1 MSEIQSGTLLATINR
16 LAYPLHERAR
26 VALYMLRG
34 SAMLKF
40 EVDSLEGLD
49 ESVKGLYEQKGERF
63 RLKVEG
69 IDPADELKEALR
81 KERDERRAAKDKLAE
96 FEKAQTESEAKRLEE
111 TQQFESLYKN
121 TKGELEKR
129 TSELDE
135 FRRKIADKER
145 GELATQLA
153 NALSR
158 DTGKAELLKK
168 EALAFIQH
176 TSDGVVIS
184 GPDGTMTAE
193 QLGKHLTERYPFL
206 VDGNQS
212 SGGGA
217 TGSNSSGGAVK
228 KFEELTGAEL
238 SAIRQKDPAQ
248 YDRLKA
254 DHTART
260 RGY

>member
-1 MSEIQSGTLLATINR
+1 
-16 LAYPLHERAR
+16 
-26 VALYMLRG
+26 
-34 SAMLKF
+34 MLKF
-40 EVDSLEGLD
+40 ELDSLEGLD
-49 ESVKGLYEQKGERF
+49 EGVKGLYEQKGERF

-81 KERDERRAAKDKLAE
+81 KERDERRAVKEKLAD
-96 FEKAQTESEAKRLEE
+96 FEKAAEAKDRERLEKDQQWE
-111 TQQFESLYKN
+111 TIAKN
-121 TKGELEKR
+121 EKTR
-129 TSELDE
+129 AEKAETTLAERE
-135 FRRKIADKER
+135 RKIAEKER
-145 GELATQLA
+145 GEVA
-153 NALSR
+153 ALLTGTLTR
-158 DTGKAELLKK
+158 DTARAELLKK
-168 EALAFIQH
+168 EALSFIQH
-176 TSDGVVIS
+176 TVDGVVIS

-193 QLGKHLTERYPFL
+193 QLGKYLAEKYPFL

-217 TGSNSSGGAVK
+217 SGSNSGGGATK

-254 DHTART
+254 DHTDRT

>member
-1 MSEIQSGTLLATINR
+1 
-16 LAYPLHERAR
+16 
-26 VALYMLRG
+26 MLRG

-49 ESVKGLYEQKGERF
+49 EGVKGLYEQKGERF

-96 FEKAQTESEAKRLEE
+96 FEKAAEEKDRDRLEKDQQWE
-111 TQQFESLYKN
+111 TIAKN
-121 TKGELEKR
+121 EKTR
-129 TSELDE
+129 AEKAENALAE
-135 FRRKIADKER
+135 RERKIADKER

-248 YDRLKA
+248 YDRLNA
-254 DHTART
+254 DYKSRT

>member
-1 MSEIQSGTLLATINR
+1 MLNAR
-16 LAYPLHERAR
+16 R
-26 VALYMLRG
+26 VALYLLRG

-40 EVDSLEGLD
+40 EVDSLDGLD
-49 ESVKGLYEQKGERF
+49 DGVKSLYEQKGDKY

-81 KERDERRAAKDKLAE
+81 KERDERKAAKDKLAE
-96 FEKAQTESEAKRLEE
+96 FERQQSESEAKRLEE

-129 TSELDE
+129 TNELEE

-145 GELATQLA
+145 SELAAQLTGT
-153 NALSR
+153 LTR
-158 DTGKAELLKK
+158 DTARAELLKK
-168 EALAFIQH
+168 EALAYIQH
-176 TSDGVVIS
+176 TADGVVIS

-193 QLGKHLTERYPFL
+193 QLGKHLAERYPFL

-212 SGGGA
+212 TGGGA
-217 TGSNSSGGAVK
+217 TGSKTGGGAVK
-228 KFEELTGAEL
+228 KFDEYTGAEL
-238 SAIRQKDPAQ
+238 VQIRRDDPAL

-254 DHTART
+254 NR
-260 RGY
+260 

>member
-1 MSEIQSGTLLATINR
+1 
-16 LAYPLHERAR
+16 
-26 VALYMLRG
+26 MLRG
-34 SAMLKF
+34 SAMSLKF
-40 EVDSLEGLD
+40 EVDSLDGLD
-49 ESVKGLYEQKGERF
+49 DSIKALYEQKGERF

-158 DTGKAELLKK
+158 DTGKADLLKK

-193 QLGKHLTERYPFL
+193 QLGKHLTDRYPFL

-248 YDRLKA
+248 YDRLNA
-254 DHTART
+254 DYKSRT

>member
-1 MSEIQSGTLLATINR
+1 
-16 LAYPLHERAR
+16 
-26 VALYMLRG
+26 
-34 SAMLKF
+34 MLKF
-40 EVDSLEGLD
+40 ELDSLDGLD
-49 ESVKGLYEQKGERF
+49 DGVKALYEQKGDKF
-63 RLKVEG
+63 RLSVEG

-81 KERDERRAAKDKLAE
+81 KERDERRGAKDELAQLRQQQ
-96 FEKAQTESEAKRLEE
+96 ADAEAKRLEDN
-111 TQQFESLYKN
+111 QQFESLYKN
-121 TKGELEKR
+121 TKTELEKS
-129 TSELDE
+129 TSELGE
-135 FRRKIADKER
+135 FKRKIADKER
-145 GELATQLA
+145 GELAAQLA
-153 NALSR
+153 NSLSR

-217 TGSNSSGGAVK
+217 NGSNSGGGATK
-228 KFEELTGAEL
+228 KFEEYSGAEL
-238 SAIRQKDPAQ
+238 SAIRQKDPSQ
-248 YDRLKA
+248 YDRLNA
-254 DHTART
+254 DYKTRT